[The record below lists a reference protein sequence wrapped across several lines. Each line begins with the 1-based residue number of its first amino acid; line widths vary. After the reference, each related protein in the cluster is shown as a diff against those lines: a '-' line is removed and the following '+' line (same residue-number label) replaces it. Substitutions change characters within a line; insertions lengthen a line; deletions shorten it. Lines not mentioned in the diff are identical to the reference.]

1 MSLLTSASPGA
12 GTAPGTLPGALPG
25 TAVPAGP
32 GREGTAYAGSVR
44 CFVALGDSITAGL
57 GDGVSMGRDR
67 RDASGA
73 VLRGRGWAARMA
85 GCLGPPELVRFTN
98 LATTGA
104 TATDVRRCQVP
115 AATALRPD
123 VASIIAG
130 MNDLL
135 RPSFDSLRLRH
146 DLVWSVGA
154 LRACGAVV
162 LIARIHDPGRVFR
175 LPGPMRRRLTRRVD
189 VLNAAVDAAA
199 GSDPGVG
206 VVDLADH
213 PEVYRLTTFD
223 VDRVH
228 PGPRGHQLLAR
239 AFVERLAAIG
249 VPVAELPAVA
259 PDGPCPSSLDH
270 AMWLASVGAPWL
282 LGRVTAPLRAYA
294 RAALHPPPAPPARER
309 PWAGTGTGVSA
320 EQP

>member
-1 MSLLTSASPGA
+1 MSVIDLPGRTRPEQRGAPDRGRRPPGTGPAS
-12 GTAPGTLPGALPG
+12 GTAGRAGSGRPAS
-25 TAVPAGP
+25 ARAGP
-32 GREGTAYAGSVR
+32 VR

-67 RDASGA
+67 RGDGA
-73 VLRGRGWAARMA
+73 LLHGRGWAARMA
-85 GCLGPPELVRFTN
+85 GSLGPPGTVRFAN

-104 TATDVRRCQVP
+104 TATEVRRHQVP
-115 AATALRPD
+115 AAAALRPE
-123 VASIIAG
+123 VASLIAG

-135 RPSFDSLRLRH
+135 RPSFDPLRLRH

-162 LIARIHDPGRVFR
+162 LMARLHDPGRVLR
-175 LPGPMRRRLTRRVD
+175 LPGPVRRRLTRRVG
-189 VLNAAVDAAA
+189 VLNAAVDAAS

-239 AFVERLAAIG
+239 AFAERLCALG
-249 VPVAELPAVA
+249 VPIAEPPADA
-259 PDGPCPSSLDH
+259 PDGPCPSSFDH
-270 AMWLASVGAPWL
+270 AVWLASVGAPWL
-282 LGRVTAPLRAYA
+282 FGRVTTPLRAHLP
-294 RAALHPPPAPPARER
+294 RPDPPR
-309 PWAGTGTGVSA
+309 PR
-320 EQP
+320 